1 MGTVVTGIVGAK
13 NLDDPYFEPFFREA
27 NELGAAVGVHWITGC
42 FDSPGQERFKDPY
55 FYIHMVGMPFNLM
68 IGIMTLDRRRH
79 HGKISQESNLSFW
92 KSAPPGFPTGCGAW
106 TIITRPAL
114 IVCPLCPKPPSEY
127 VRSESCFV
135 SCEPDEEGL
144 AHTAEVLGAERIIFA
159 SDYPH
164 GDCDFPHTVTK
175 LRKRKDLGDEL
186 KEHILWKNA
195 ATALWAFL
203 IAREIATT

>member
-1 MGTVVTGIVGAK
+1 VGTVVTGTVGSR
-13 NLDDPYFEPFFREA
+13 NLDDPYFDPFFREA
-27 NELGAAVGVHWITGC
+27 NELGVAVGVHWITGC

-68 IGIMTLDRRRH
+68 IGIMTLIGGGIMEKYPRI
-79 HGKISQESNLSFW
+79 KFVFLEI
-92 KSAPPGFPTGCGAW
+92 GAAW
-106 TIITRPAL
+106 LPYWMWRMDDHYTTSSHRLATL
-114 IVCPLCPKPPSEY
+114 PKPPSDY

-144 AHTAEVLGAERIIFA
+144 AHTASVLGAERIIFA

-175 LRKRKDLGDEL
+175 LRTQKDLSDDL
-186 KEHILWKNA
+186 KERILWKNA
-195 ATALWAFL
+195 AALYG
-203 IAREIATT
+203 IS

>member
-1 MGTVVTGIVGAK
+1 LGLVGTVVTGTVGQR

-27 NELGAAVGVHWITGC
+27 NDLGAAVGVHWITGC

-68 IGIMTLDRRRH
+68 IGIMTLIGGGVMEKYPRIKFVFLEIGAAWLPYWMWRMDDHYTNSSHR
-79 HGKISQESNLSFW
+79 L
-92 KSAPPGFPTGCGAW
+92 PT
-106 TIITRPAL
+106 L
-114 IVCPLCPKPPSEY
+114 PKPPSDY

-135 SCEPDEEGL
+135 SCESDEEGL
-144 AHTAEVLGAERIIFA
+144 AHTAEILGTERIIFA

-164 GDCDFPHTVTK
+164 GDCDFPHTVAK
-175 LRKRKDLGDEL
+175 LRKRNDVSEEL

-195 ATALWAFL
+195 ARLYGL
-203 IAREIATT
+203 S